1 MKKSFNIELPQ
12 DFDEYG
18 IFQCWYFSPIL
29 LTPTQENVVRGLIG
43 EKSNANII
51 FDIFTDITDSRYAN
65 VPFSSTFYSAG
76 RKERLTI
83 NGLYGVHII
92 EKDGHIIPFT
102 IRNAICDGYVIQYSC
117 SKHDYIIRPCVSLET
132 DAPLSIKTDDNVHF
146 IPVGYE
152 GMPDYFWSPE
162 EANKVAAY
170 LEKICPV
177 GGRHGKE
184 KQE

>member
-1 MKKSFNIELPQ
+1 MKKSFNLELPQ

-29 LTPTQENVVRGLIG
+29 LTPTQENVIRELIG

-51 FDIFTDITDSRYAN
+51 FDIFTDILDSRFAT
-65 VPFSSTFYSAG
+65 VPFSSTFYSSG

-92 EKDGHIIPFT
+92 EKDGRIIPF
-102 IRNAICDGYVIQYSC
+102 RVDFALCDGYVVQYSC
-117 SKHDYIIRPCVSLET
+117 SKHDYVIRPCIGLET
-132 DAPLSIKTDDNVHF
+132 DAPLSINTDDNVHF

-152 GMPDYFWSPE
+152 DMPDYFWSSE
-162 EANKVAAY
+162 EANKVASY
-170 LEKICPV
+170 LEKIYPV

-184 KQE
+184 E

>member
-18 IFQCWYFSPIL
+18 AFQCWYFTPIL
-29 LTPTQENVVRGLIG
+29 LTPAQENVVRKLIG
-43 EKSNANII
+43 KKSNANII
-51 FDIFTDITDSRYAN
+51 FDIFTDTFDSRFAN
-65 VPFSSTFYSAG
+65 VPFSSAYYNAG

-83 NGLYGVHII
+83 NGLCGVHII

-102 IRNAICDGYVIQYSC
+102 VRFAICDGYVVQYSY
-117 SKHDYIIRPCVSLET
+117 SKHDYVIRPCIGLET
-132 DAPLSIKTDDNVHF
+132 DGPLSINTDDNVHF

-152 GMPDYFWSPE
+152 GMPDYFWSS
-162 EANKVAAY
+162 ADACKVAAY
-170 LEKICPV
+170 LEKTYPV

-184 KQE
+184 K